1 MQSIQIILSEILIFV
16 PLKTDFCD
24 IIQKTLLL
32 CNTFNIFSI
41 FRLAYDPRRQ
51 LRVRD
56 IARVGDNQDI
66 NKQQKH
72 AVRAQ
77 ELHFKIAEAQIA
89 KAILLQE
96 CLSNPSSC
104 QIES

>member
-1 MQSIQIILSEILIFV
+1 M
-16 PLKTDFCD
+16 
-24 IIQKTLLL
+24 
-32 CNTFNIFSI
+32 
-41 FRLAYDPRRQ
+41 AYDPRRQ

-56 IARVGDNQDI
+56 IARVGDNQDM
-66 NKQQKH
+66 NKQKKH

>member
-32 CNTFNIFSI
+32 CNTVYIFSRTI

-66 NKQQKH
+66 NKH